1 WMTYQHRDRFGLSA
15 WLRPRKAREQ
25 VPSCRLSREDME
37 EEEEEEERKERRKRR
52 KKRRK
57 RKGKGRQ
64 GKGPIGGQRGAQPG
78 GREEGAPSPSLPPS
92 LPQEEQAQLA
102 EAQGQVQALRRQM
115 QEKALEAER
124 QARALAAAQQKAVQ
138 ASHGGANEQ
147 LLRSMKEALSAA
159 RVQNTSLQL
168 QVNYYDS
175 ELHRERTQHSQEK
188 AELLSR
194 QRHDLS
200 TLFSMMVAHSP
211 CSVREALTLTPSEP
225 RAVLGL
231 HPPFSILHVNKSW
244 SSHFH
249 WDAHEIVG
257 NDLDFFKGVPLEGLT
272 SWKSLLESVGWY
284 GYAAA
289 DVLIQGGGD
298 TFFVQ
303 SLLITPLIEARN
315 RVPPS
320 SSTSPPP
327 PTRPPLP
334 PPIPLQGGRGREG
347 GKEGGPGTEVVRVGH
362 LVRSSVRKV
371 PELTEDMRQALRR
384 PAPEA
389 LAVVDPPLSEG
400 RGEEGREEGVD
411 RTSLSGLKETG
422 DEGAACQL
430 LLMRC
435 QEQSLM
441 QNLWTLRELG
451 NEFPLFLVDQGGR
464 LLSGNLAFSVLTQ
477 RPMREME
484 GLTLEAL
491 LALLLLLILPQHHYE
506 GREGGREG
514 GREVDWEKGWEARL
528 RESAD
533 RASPSPSPVVVSS
546 PLPFPPPPSYSP
558 TEEGGRERER
568 EGGLARDRLV
578 RVWMVRLPAADS
590 AYMGC
595 LSLV

>member
-1 WMTYQHRDRFGLSA
+1 MFLI
-15 WLRPRKAREQ
+15 L
-25 VPSCRLSREDME
+25 
-37 EEEEEEERKERRKRR
+37 
-52 KKRRK
+52 
-57 RKGKGRQ
+57 
-64 GKGPIGGQRGAQPG
+64 
-78 GREEGAPSPSLPPS
+78 
-92 LPQEEQAQLA
+92 
-102 EAQGQVQALRRQM
+102 
-115 QEKALEAER
+115 
-124 QARALAAAQQKAVQ
+124 
-138 ASHGGANEQ
+138 
-147 LLRSMKEALSAA
+147 ALSFLA
-159 RVQNTSLQL
+159 LL

-303 SLLITPLIEARN
+303 SLLITPLIEAR
-315 RVPPS
+315 
-320 SSTSPPP
+320 
-327 PTRPPLP
+327 
-334 PPIPLQGGRGREG
+334 EG
-347 GKEGGPGTEVVRVGH
+347 
-362 LVRSSVRKV
+362 
-371 PELTEDMRQALRR
+371 
-384 PAPEA
+384 
-389 LAVVDPPLSEG
+389 
-400 RGEEGREEGVD
+400 GEEGREEGVD